1 MKKVRQKLRK
11 ISSKSNKSPKFKR
24 FIKKEQIKREIQVK
38 TLKQE
43 VATRFTSTKIMFDS
57 FLPSKQDE
65 DIDPEQAKAN
75 IEAINAAL
83 KSCLAAKKFKL
94 LEVTKKDMDIVMN
107 ILPTLKILEE
117 GITKIGGEKYST
129 GSLVLPFLTKFLV
142 FLDGDEEDQVYV
154 RMFKKDLQG
163 EMITRCKDNLNI
175 EVLALASFCD
185 MRYSHLKF
193 LEILRRF
200 KVTFLTKE
208 DIVEQFKREMEMT
221 HKDDEVEDTSEPKK
235 KKMKWSFFDDDDD
248 VEDDRNRSFSS
259 KSVNNQ
265 VENYLK
271 ELPIKARECTGSWWQ
286 LNKSKYPDIARL
298 ARKYLSV
305 QGTSTPAERVMSDM
319 GLILNKKR
327 LAMTEENFRMV
338 MYLGDI

>member
-1 MKKVRQKLRK
+1 MDNSKVLKKVQKLRK

-38 TLKQE
+38 SLKQE

-75 IEAINAAL
+75 IAAINAAL

-142 FLDGDEEDQVYV
+142 FLDGDEEDQMYV
-154 RMFKKDLQG
+154 RMFKKDLQR

-193 LEILRRF
+193 LDILKKF
-200 KVTFLTKE
+200 KVTCLTKE
-208 DIVEQFKREMEMT
+208 DIVEQFQREMEMT
-221 HKDDEVEDTSEPKK
+221 HKDDEVEDTGEPKK
-235 KKMKWSFFDDDDD
+235 KKMRWSFLDDDEDD
-248 VEDDRNRSFSS
+248 EDDRNSQKQQGCQQPTRKLPQGAPYQGEGVHWVLVAAQQDTTKIFSMLA
-259 KSVNNQ
+259 VTLLIFHQN
-265 VENYLK
+265 L
-271 ELPIKARECTGSWWQ
+271 CTR
-286 LNKSKYPDIARL
+286 I
-298 ARKYLSV
+298 
-305 QGTSTPAERVMSDM
+305 
-319 GLILNKKR
+319 
-327 LAMTEENFRMV
+327 
-338 MYLGDI
+338 